1 MLVSKACLP
10 CISKAAFQLPQSTQH
25 AIPSHQPMQ
34 VASGPGPPS
43 PASLEA
49 AALTLLEVAWAL
61 EYLHHMHIVHRD
73 LKPANVLLATSSV
86 SLRSLASEWA
96 ILKHACTWCVE

>member
-1 MLVSKACLP
+1 
-10 CISKAAFQLPQSTQH
+10 
-25 AIPSHQPMQ
+25 MQ
-34 VASGPGPPS
+34 VTSGAGPPA

-73 LKPANVLLATSSV
+73 LKPTNVLLASSPV
-86 SLRSLASEWA
+86 CTPRTEAVQSGSAAHPVWA
-96 ILKHACTWCVE
+96 L

>member
-1 MLVSKACLP
+1 
-10 CISKAAFQLPQSTQH
+10 
-25 AIPSHQPMQ
+25 MQ
-34 VASGPGPPS
+34 VASGSGPPS

-86 SLRSLASEWA
+86 SL
-96 ILKHACTWCVE
+96 

>member
-1 MLVSKACLP
+1 
-10 CISKAAFQLPQSTQH
+10 
-25 AIPSHQPMQ
+25 MQ
-34 VASGPGPPS
+34 VTSGAGPPA

-73 LKPANVLLATSSV
+73 LKPTNVLLASSPV
-86 SLRSLASEWA
+86 CTPGRRQCSLAPLH
-96 ILKHACTWCVE
+96 ILSGPCDPLALMMAQAHAPRC